1 VLAAFDSLS
10 ALSIESLPLLS
21 QLLMLA
27 LTIVTFILV
36 YFLVQPWL
44 NRRQQSHRANEAII
58 PDAITVSGRP
68 LIQASEVAL
77 FNLLHLVSRDCFLVF
92 AKIPLRSLVQV
103 SADDEAAR
111 REMVKAIRT
120 LTADFVLVHPGTM
133 LPNTIIMVGAKHN
146 EGGQSSSPP
155 ILMKVLCQ
163 EAEIDIIQLESN
175 KNYSATEL
183 TEILGLQEED

>member
-1 VLAAFDSLS
+1 MLAAFDSLS

-27 LTIVTFILV
+27 MTIVTFILV
-36 YFLVQPWL
+36 YFLVQPWW
-44 NRRQQSHRANEAII
+44 NRRRQSQRFKETTI

-68 LIQASEVAL
+68 LIQASEVAV

-92 AKIPLRSLVQV
+92 AKIPLRTLVQV
-103 SADDEAAR
+103 SADDEDAR

-133 LPNTIIMVGAKHN
+133 LPSKIIMVGSKDH
-146 EGGQSSSPP
+146 EGAPSNSQHT
-155 ILMKVLCQ
+155 LMKALCQ
-163 EAEIDIIQLESN
+163 EAEIDIIQLETQ
-175 KNYSATEL
+175 KNYSAREFTEL
-183 TEILGLQEED
+183 LGLKEDE